1 MGAPSGY
8 DPEAHYDHVTE
19 AWKLLLGEELHYGVF
34 PSGDEPLEVATAEL
48 TNRMLEAADLAPGL
62 RVLDVGCG
70 TGAPACQLVEDHGV
84 EVLGI
89 TPSAVGIAAAT
100 ARATARGLA
109 DRATFERRD
118 GTDNGLPDASFDR
131 VWVLE
136 SSHLMP
142 DREALI
148 SECARVLRPGG
159 RLVLCDIIRRRE
171 IPFQEVRARREDLAT
186 LRTAFGPSRME
197 PLDYYASTAA
207 AHGLVVD
214 RADDLTEATLPT
226 FDRWRRNAEVHHDEV
241 LRLLGP
247 DGLDAFVR
255 STDILEA
262 FWQDNTF
269 GYGLLSAAKG
279 AGA

>member
-1 MGAPSGY
+1 VSTHNEY

-34 PSGDEPLEVATAEL
+34 TTGDEPLDVATAEL
-48 TNRMLEAADLAPGL
+48 TNRMIEAAQLSPGL

-70 TGAPACQLVEDHGV
+70 TGAPACQLVEEHDV

-89 TPSAVGIAAAT
+89 TPSSVGIATAT
-100 ARATARGLA
+100 ARAEERGLS

-131 VWVLE
+131 AWVLE

-142 DREALI
+142 DREALL

-159 RLVLCDIIRRRE
+159 RVVLCDIIRRRD
-171 IPFQEVRARREDLAT
+171 IPFKEVRDRREDFAV
-186 LRTAFGPSRME
+186 LRAAFGPSRME
-197 PLDYYASTAA
+197 SLDYYAEKAE

-214 RADDLTEATLPT
+214 RKDDLTTATLAT
-226 FDRWRRNAEVHHDEV
+226 FDRWRTNAETYADEV
-241 LRLLGP
+241 LALLGQ
-247 DGLDAFVR
+247 DGVDAFVR

-262 FWQDNTF
+262 FWLDGTF
-269 GYGLLSAAKG
+269 GYGLLAAHKP
-279 AGA
+279 

>member
-1 MGAPSGY
+1 MSTHSEY

-34 PSGDEPLEVATAEL
+34 TTGDEPLDVATAEL
-48 TNRMLEAADLAPGL
+48 TNRMIEAAQLAAGQ

-70 TGAPACQLVEDHGV
+70 TGAPACQLVEDHDV

-89 TPSAVGIAAAT
+89 TPSTVGIQAAT
-100 ARATARGLA
+100 ARAEARGLA

-131 VWVLE
+131 AWVLE

-142 DREALI
+142 EREALI

-171 IPFQEVRARREDLAT
+171 IPFKEVRDRREDLAV
-186 LRTAFGPSRME
+186 LRAAFGPSRME
-197 PLDYYASTAA
+197 SLEYYGAKAE

-214 RADDLTEATLPT
+214 RSDDLTEATLPT
-226 FDRWRRNAEVHHDEV
+226 FERWRANADRYHDEV
-241 LRLLGP
+241 LALLGE
-247 DGLDAFVR
+247 DGVEAFVR
-255 STDILEA
+255 SCEILDA
-262 FWQDNTF
+262 FWRDGTF
-269 GYGLLSAAKG
+269 GYGLFSAYKP
-279 AGA
+279 